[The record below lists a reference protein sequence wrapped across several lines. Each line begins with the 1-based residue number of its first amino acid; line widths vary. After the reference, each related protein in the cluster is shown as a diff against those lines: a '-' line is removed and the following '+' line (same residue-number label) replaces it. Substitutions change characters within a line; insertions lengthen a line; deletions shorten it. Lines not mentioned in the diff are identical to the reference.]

1 MQKFESNNDF
11 KEKQEKWTEIENLV
25 MQYKLKYEY
34 PNDKQILNNSKAA
47 SEKLLDKFTPLFK
60 KYTLLL
66 KTGQIDFNDADIKS
80 FIGTF
85 IDDPRLHRA
94 LKRQKSKAEYRA
106 DIYKKFGFVLETY
119 GKLDETDILIDLQ
132 MLLLVLAKRY
142 KQMGKNFCTYVHNC
156 FRYEVSRHIKDYIK
170 NPINISYKN
179 SSYEDKSNGYNDNE
193 FDEVYEDIYHE
204 PDDGIPNMLWISG
217 KTCNEPFSVLNSLE
231 RKIIVKYYIEDYND
245 KQVAEILGFHIN
257 TINEK
262 RRYAVSKL
270 ANSLNIDLMLIKRS
284 RHSGRY
290 KNKKT

>member
-1 MQKFESNNDF
+1 MQNFESNNDF
-11 KEKQEKWTEIENLV
+11 KEKQDKWREIEELV
-25 MQYKLKYEY
+25 MQYKLKFEY
-34 PNDKQILNNSKAA
+34 PNDEKILNISKNA
-47 SEKLLDKFTPLFK
+47 SEELLVRFTPLFK
-60 KYTLLL
+60 KYSLLL
-66 KTGQIDFNDADIKS
+66 TTGQIDFNDVDVKS

-94 LKRQKSKAEYRA
+94 LKRQRSKAEYRA

-119 GKLDETDILIDLQ
+119 GKLSEDEILVDLQ

-156 FRYEVSRHIKDYIK
+156 FRYEVSRYIKDFIK

-179 SSYEDKSNGYNDNE
+179 SSYEDNSNGLNDND
-193 FDEVYEDIYHE
+193 FDNIYEDIYHE
-204 PDDGIPNMLWISG
+204 PEDGIPNMLWISG
-217 KTCNEPFSVLNSLE
+217 KTCSEPFNILNPLE

-262 RRYAVSKL
+262 RRQAISKL
-270 ANSLNIDLMLIKRS
+270 ANNLNIDLIDVKRS
-284 RHSGRY
+284 RHSGRK
-290 KNKKT
+290 KNL